1 MKINLVNDNDHMDE
15 INNMDEV
22 ENKNVVCIMD
32 EIFKHE

>member
-15 INNMDEV
+15 RLHLDDV

>member
-32 EIFKHE
+32 EILKHE